1 MTPPPASPMASEGPT
16 VDSVM
21 SKEKEA
27 VTSAVSAAAGEPPPM
42 AKVVG
47 VAQVQ
52 QLVDAMDAAMDAVTG
67 GAGGHIPYAPPN
79 RSQSVKTPLPKEVW
93 DPLFAMGKS
102 IEMLAKAPGGDVLK
116 GYVFDPVTAA
126 DGTKMADTAAILNRL
141 SMDQKATAFIK
152 DQAVKAAG
160 AQGPAEEAMEPT
172 DNAAEEAAEPAAST
186 PPTV

>member
-1 MTPPPASPMASEGPT
+1 MTPPPAPPPASEGPT

-27 VTSAVSAAAGEPPPM
+27 VASAVSAAAGEPPQM

-102 IEMLAKAPGGDVLK
+102 IEMLANAPGGEVLK
-116 GYVFDPVTAA
+116 GYVFDPVAAA
-126 DGTKMADTAAILNRL
+126 DGTKMADTAAVLNRL
-141 SMDQKATAFIK
+141 SMDKKAAEFIRE
-152 DQAVKAAG
+152 QAVKAAA
-160 AQGPAEEAMEPT
+160 AQVPGEETMEPMDDVT
-172 DNAAEEAAEPAAST
+172 EEEAAEPPAPQS
-186 PPTV
+186 